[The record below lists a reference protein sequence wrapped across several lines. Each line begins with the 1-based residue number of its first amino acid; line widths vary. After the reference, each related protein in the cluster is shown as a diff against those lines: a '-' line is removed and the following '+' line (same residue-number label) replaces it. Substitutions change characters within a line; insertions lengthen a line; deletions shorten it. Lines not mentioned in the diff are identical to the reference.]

1 MRLETRRE
9 KALRLKK
16 QRRSSIIGMVIVFM
30 LVLLVGVSVWN
41 AKQSLSRQN
50 REYEEQIA
58 ELEGQIELQKN
69 RETELNEYKKYV
81 QTKKF
86 VEKVAKDKFGLLY
99 PDEIMFK
106 PDEK

>member
-16 QRRSSIIGMVIVFM
+16 QRRSSIIGMVIVFL

-58 ELEGQIELQKN
+58 ELEEQIEQQKN
-69 RETELNEYKKYV
+69 RETELNEYKKYI

-99 PDEIMFK
+99 PDEILFK
-106 PDEK
+106 PNEK

>member
-69 RETELNEYKKYV
+69 RETELNEYKKYI

>member
-16 QRRSSIIGMVIVFM
+16 QKRSSIIGMVIVFM

-69 RETELNEYKKYV
+69 RETELNEYKKYI